1 MQRDDHLG
9 AVAGHCL
16 VYCVVDHFPDEVMQT
31 SKTGGTDVHAWAF
44 ANRVETFKNLDVFR
58 AISGGAGCCRLCGF
72 AGGHQLLATC
82 EDGKNEELRGINNT
96 LKSTNYFVRVLRF
109 TRTSMPTMVLAVA
122 DESDASSCGSRN
134 LICVAHDASSTS
146 TCNRWFSIFIGVTC
160 AATCSPTKIA
170 QSPKTLLMVSA
181 DSEPSRP
188 SSKLS
193 CSPRV
198 PMFSN
203 EGISSSGEFGR
214 LVMVIE
220 MCTRRRCR
228 GRWRPRQCGLYG
240 LGVLR
245 PATAL
250 RL

>member
-1 MQRDDHLG
+1 VQTTGHLVAVAAKLSAGVQHGEHHFECTLAFVWAAWVWVDWNAAAVVGNRAGAVFVQRNDHLG
-9 AVAGHCL
+9 AIAGHGL

-31 SKTGGTDVHAWAF
+31 SKTGGTDVHAGAF

-72 AGGHQLLATC
+72 AGGHQLLATG

-146 TCNRWFSIFIGVTC
+146 TCNR
-160 AATCSPTKIA
+160 
-170 QSPKTLLMVSA
+170 
-181 DSEPSRP
+181 
-188 SSKLS
+188 
-193 CSPRV
+193 
-198 PMFSN
+198 
-203 EGISSSGEFGR
+203 
-214 LVMVIE
+214 
-220 MCTRRRCR
+220 
-228 GRWRPRQCGLYG
+228 
-240 LGVLR
+240 
-245 PATAL
+245 
-250 RL
+250 